1 MKRRKITL
9 KMFTKSTGMKTL
21 RPIKT
26 TVVNEFFAVHGT
38 IQDGDKI
45 DRASFT
51 LTHIPTGWAI
61 VQDRASKD
69 QLLQAAN
76 NLLMLGDWDFTD
88 PAMATRFK
96 PCDVMAIVNAY

>member
-1 MKRRKITL
+1 MKRRKIQL
-9 KMFTKSTGMKTL
+9 GMGNKKTGETWK

-38 IQDGDKI
+38 IINEDKI

-51 LTHIPTGWAI
+51 LTHILTGWSI
-61 VQDRASKD
+61 VQDRLSKD
-69 QLLQAAN
+69 QLIRAAN

-96 PCDVMAIVNAY
+96 PCDVMAIINA